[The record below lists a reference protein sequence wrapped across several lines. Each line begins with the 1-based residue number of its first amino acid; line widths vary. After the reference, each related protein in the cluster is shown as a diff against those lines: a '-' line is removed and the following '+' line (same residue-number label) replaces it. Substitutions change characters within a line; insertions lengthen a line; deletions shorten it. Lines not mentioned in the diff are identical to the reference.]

1 MMNRLAMSSTE
12 PFVNL
17 LYQSDCVGF
26 VMDAR
31 APGSPGAGAAGPG
44 SGPSCSQSSQQ
55 SQAASSQDAPVLPSP
70 DSERLQQLKRAWRT
84 RPMLVPLDKVARMY
98 TNRET
103 ALLWLVNSSLTRF
116 SSSINQY

>member
-1 MMNRLAMSSTE
+1 MMNRLAMSCAE

-17 LYQSDCVGF
+17 LYQSDCLGF

-31 APGSPGAGAAGPG
+31 APGFPGAGASGPG
-44 SGPSCSQSSQQ
+44 SGSAPSGSAPSGSQSSQQ

-70 DSERLQQLKRAWRT
+70 DTERLQQLKRAWRT

-98 TNRET
+98 D
-103 ALLWLVNSSLTRF
+103 
-116 SSSINQY
+116 